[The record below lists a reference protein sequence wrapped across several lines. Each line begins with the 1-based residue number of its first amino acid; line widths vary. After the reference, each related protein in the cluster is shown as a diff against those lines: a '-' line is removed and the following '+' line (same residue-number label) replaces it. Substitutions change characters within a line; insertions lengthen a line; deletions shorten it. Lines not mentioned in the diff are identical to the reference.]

1 VWCESSGSAAIQAGE
16 DLPHVSASGGWNR
29 PAFGGAAGG
38 RRARKAAACWSAAD
52 VARLG
57 VFLALATS
65 LHIFEAQLP
74 ALPIPG
80 AKIGLANL
88 VSLFALYAWGFRE
101 ALLIVVMRQIVGS
114 LVTGTIFAPAFV
126 FGVAGGTL
134 SVIVM
139 ALVLRFAG
147 ALGPVAVSLMGATAH
162 NIGQLFAA
170 WAMLGQVQVFYYLPY
185 LLWFAVPSG
194 ALVGVTAKRLLP
206 FISLATPRQ
215 QAYRAQEDGSP
226 RALNSASSAFAD
238 APKDRTLKASP
249 APARPSWPAWS
260 RPGSLETKAA
270 WLTGA
275 FLIAVGTV
283 SAFSLLW
290 QPAAVAHPHAQVTV
304 NGEVYALLPLEGEG
318 MHELVLGDER
328 MVIEWRDGN
337 VRVAESTCR
346 NQVCVRT
353 GWIGHPR
360 EAIACV
366 PFQVL
371 ITITGGSGAGAQSD
385 ALEYDAVVY

>member
-1 VWCESSGSAAIQAGE
+1 MSALQPAQA
-16 DLPHVSASGGWNR
+16 ASR
-29 PAFGGAAGG
+29 
-38 RRARKAAACWSAAD
+38 WSARD

-74 ALPIPG
+74 ALPVPG

-101 ALLIVVMRQIVGS
+101 ALLIVVMRQLVGS

-126 FGVAGGTL
+126 FGMAGGVL

-139 ALVLRFAG
+139 ALAFRLSRS
-147 ALGPVAVSLMGATAH
+147 LGPVAVSLMGATSH
-162 NIGQLFAA
+162 NVGQLFAA
-170 WAMLGQVQVFYYLPY
+170 WWMLGQVQVFYYLPY

-206 FISLATPRQ
+206 FVSLAQPGGVKPVPGTPAEVFGTRE
-215 QAYRAQEDGSP
+215 REK
-226 RALNSASSAFAD
+226 LE
-238 APKDRTLKASP
+238 
-249 APARPSWPAWS
+249 SW
-260 RPGSLETKAA
+260 AA
-270 WLTGA
+270 WATASALVAMGVFA
-275 FLIAVGTV
+275 AVLML
-283 SAFSLLW
+283 S
-290 QPAAVAHPHAQVTV
+290 QPAAVAHPHARITV
-304 NGEVYALLPLEGEG
+304 NGELQALLPLEGEG
-318 MHELVLGDER
+318 RHELLLGEEW
-328 MVIEWRDGN
+328 MVIEYKDGK

-346 NQVCVRT
+346 NQICVRT

-360 EAIACV
+360 EAIACA

-371 ITITGGSGAGAQSD
+371 ITIAGGSPAGGEAEDPGYD
-385 ALEYDAVVY
+385 ALLY